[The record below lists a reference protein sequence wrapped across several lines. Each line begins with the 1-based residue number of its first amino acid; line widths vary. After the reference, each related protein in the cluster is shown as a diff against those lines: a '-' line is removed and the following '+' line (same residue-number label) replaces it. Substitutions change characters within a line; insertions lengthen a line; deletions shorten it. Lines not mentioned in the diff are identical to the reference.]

1 MINLKIISKITGI
14 LLLIESGIL
23 LLCSLLPLCYGE
35 RDFFAF
41 LASALIAACMGL
53 GLYILGTQDGASR
66 NISKRDGYIVV
77 VLCWVAF
84 SIAGAFP
91 FYLSNSLDNYPDAFF
106 ETLSGFTTT
115 GASLI
120 RDLESMP
127 HGILFWRSLTQWI
140 GGLGIVFFTVAVLP
154 VFGIGEVQLFA
165 AEATG
170 PIRGKLHPRISTS
183 GRWIL
188 TMYVVLTIACTIC
201 LWICGMTPFD
211 SINHGLCTIATGG
224 DSTKNDSIAYFNSPA
239 IEWVITLFMF
249 LSGVNFGLLFAVFF
263 KGKIRKLAND
273 TEFIWYTLTTLGVII
288 IVIAGLTLTGHEDFL
303 TAVRHATFQ
312 VIATITTTGYIA
324 TDFNQWHPALWLVLG
339 VCMYMGACAGSTT
352 GAMKSVRTLVLFR
365 ALKNEFN
372 HILHP
377 NAVLPI
383 RMNGKVLPP
392 STRISV
398 LAFTVFYF
406 GIILFSWI
414 FFTMMGIDAIESYS
428 LSISFI
434 GNHGVVFGNAGSMI
448 EIADLPSMAKW
459 YGLLLMLVG
468 RLEIFSVLIIF
479 MPSFWKRR

>member
-1 MINLKIISKITGI
+1 MINLRIISKITGV

-35 RDFFAF
+35 RDLFAF
-41 LASALIAACMGL
+41 IASALIAACMGL
-53 GLYILGTQDGASR
+53 ALYIFGTREVNR
-66 NISKRDGYIVV
+66 NITKRDGYIVV

-91 FYLSNSLDNYPDAFF
+91 FYLSGALDTYSDSFF

-115 GASLI
+115 GASVI
-120 RDLESMP
+120 RSLETMP

-188 TMYVVLTIACTIC
+188 TMYVVLTVACSLC

-224 DSTKNDSIAYFNSPA
+224 DSTHNESIAYFNSPA
-239 IEWVITLFMF
+239 IEWVIIIFMF
-249 LSGVNFGLLFAVFF
+249 LSGVNFGLLFTIFF
-263 KGKIRKLAND
+263 KGKLKKLFHD
-273 TEFIWYTLTTLGVII
+273 TEFIWYTLTTLGAILII
-288 IVIAGLTLTGHEDFL
+288 FTGLLITSGESLTDAL
-303 TAVRHATFQ
+303 RHSMFE
-312 VIATITTTGYIA
+312 VIATITTTGYVA
-324 TDFNQWHPALWLVLG
+324 TDYNQWHPALWMVLSI
-339 VCMYMGACAGSTT
+339 CMYMGACAGSTT

-372 HILHP
+372 RILHP

-392 STRISV
+392 TTRISV

-406 GIILFSWI
+406 GIILFSWVL
-414 FFTMMGIDAIESYS
+414 FTTLGIDSIESYS
-428 LSISFI
+428 LAVSFI
-434 GNHGVVFGNAGSMI
+434 GNHGVTFGGPSSGFS
-448 EIADLPSMAKW
+448 IADLPIMAKW

-479 MPSFWKRR
+479 MPAFWKHR

>member
-1 MINLKIISKITGI
+1 MINLRIISKIAGV

-23 LLCSLLPLCYGE
+23 LLCSILPLCYAE
-35 RDFFAF
+35 RDFFSF
-41 LASALIAACMGL
+41 LASSLIAACMGL
-53 GLYILGTQDGASR
+53 GLYIIGTRENNR

-77 VLCWVAF
+77 VLCWIAF

-91 FYLSNSLDNYPDAFF
+91 FYLSGALETYSDSFF

-115 GASLI
+115 GASVI
-120 RDLESMP
+120 RDLEAMP

-188 TMYVVLTIACTIC
+188 TMYVVLTIACSIS
-201 LWICGMTPFD
+201 LWLCGMTPFD

-224 DSTKNDSIAYFNSPA
+224 DSTRNASIAAFNSPA
-239 IEWVITLFMF
+239 IEWVIIIFMF
-249 LSGVNFGLLFAVFF
+249 LSGINFGLLFAVFF
-263 KGKIRKLAND
+263 KQKIRKLLND
-273 TEFIWYTLTTLGVII
+273 TEFIWYSATTLVAICL
-288 IVIAGLTLTGHEDFL
+288 VIAGLAITSNESVSDLI
-303 TAVRHATFQ
+303 RHSAFE
-312 VIATITTTGYIA
+312 VIASITTTGFIS
-324 TDFNQWHPALWLVLG
+324 TDYNQWHPALWMIMG
-339 VCMYMGACAGSTT
+339 ICMYMGACAGSTT
-352 GAMKSVRTLVLFR
+352 GAMKSVRTLVLYR

-372 HILHP
+372 RILHP

-406 GIILFSWI
+406 GIILFSWVL
-414 FFTMMGIDAIESYS
+414 FTIMGIDPIQAYS
-428 LSISFI
+428 ISISFI
-434 GNHGVVFGNAGSMI
+434 GNHGVIFGDPSSTLA
-448 EIADLPSMAKW
+448 IADLPAMAKW

-479 MPSFWKRR
+479 MPSFWKHR

>member
-1 MINLKIISKITGI
+1 MINLRIINRITGV

-23 LLCSLLPLCYGE
+23 LLCSLLPLCYRE
-35 RDFFAF
+35 RDFFPF

-53 GLYILGTQDGASR
+53 ALYVIGTRDKTH

-84 SIAGAFP
+84 SVAGSFP
-91 FYLSNSLDNYPDAFF
+91 FYLSGALDTYSDAFF

-120 RDLESMP
+120 RDLEVMP

-170 PIRGKLHPRISTS
+170 PIRGKLHPRISIS
-183 GRWIL
+183 GRWIMTTYL
-188 TMYVVLTIACTIC
+188 VLTVACSIC

-211 SINHGLCTIATGG
+211 SINHALCTIATGG
-224 DSTKNDSIAYFNSPA
+224 SSTKNESIAYFNSPA
-239 IEWVITLFMF
+239 IEWVIIIFMF
-249 LSGVNFGLLFAVFF
+249 LSGINFGLLFAAIF
-263 KGKIRKLAND
+263 KNKLKKLIND
-273 TEFIWYTLTTLGVII
+273 TEFIWYTLTTAGI
-288 IVIAGLTLTGHEDFL
+288 IVIIFVGLSLSSDESLG
-303 TAVRHATFQ
+303 TAFRHSTFE
-312 VIATITTTGYIA
+312 VISTITTTGFIA
-324 TDFNQWHPALWLVLG
+324 TDYNQWHPALWMLLG
-339 VCMYMGACAGSTT
+339 ICMYMGACAGSTT

-372 HILHP
+372 RILHP

-392 STRISV
+392 STRLSV

-406 GIILFSWI
+406 GIILFSWLL
-414 FFTMMGIDAIESYS
+414 FTTMGIDAIQAYS

-434 GNHGVVFGNAGSMI
+434 GNHGVTFGNPVNEIA
-448 EIADLPSMAKW
+448 IADLPGIAKW